1 MADQL
6 TDREADVMRVL
17 WERGPSTVTEVRA
30 ALDDALAYTTV
41 QTILRILEDKGFAG
55 HEEEGRQHRFHARV
69 EESQARQNALRHL
82 LGKLFRG
89 SSELLLT
96 QLVSESELTPQQV
109 RRMRK
114 LLTKKDKEQP

>member
-17 WERGPSTVTEVRA
+17 WERGPSTVSEVRD

-41 QTILRILEDKGFAG
+41 QTILRILEDKGFAA
-55 HEEEGRQHRFHARV
+55 HREEGRQHRFHAEV
-69 EESQARQNALRHL
+69 AESEARQNALRHL
-82 LGKLFRG
+82 LRKLFRG

-96 QLVSESELTPQQV
+96 QLVSDDRMSPQQI

-114 LLTKKDKEQP
+114 LLARKDKE

>member
-1 MADQL
+1 MGDQL

-17 WERGPSTVTEVRA
+17 WEHGPSTVSEVRE

-41 QTILRILEDKGFAG
+41 QTILRILEDKGFAA
-55 HEEEGRQHRFHARV
+55 HREEGRQHRFHAQLA
-69 EESQARQNALRHL
+69 ESAAQQNALRHM

-96 QLVSESELTPQQV
+96 QLVSDDRLSPQQI

-114 LLTKKDKEQP
+114 LLASKDKE